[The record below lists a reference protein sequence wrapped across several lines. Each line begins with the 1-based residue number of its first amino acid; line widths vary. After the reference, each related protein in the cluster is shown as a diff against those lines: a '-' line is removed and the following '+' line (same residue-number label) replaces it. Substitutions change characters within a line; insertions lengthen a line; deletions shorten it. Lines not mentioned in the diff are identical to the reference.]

1 MARKLIVEI
10 VGDTSK
16 LEKAFKTAGRDAEGF
31 AHKTQSL
38 GSRVAKAGLFAGAAA
53 GLGALTVATKAGV
66 SEFLDSQKVAAQTA
80 AVLKSTGGAA
90 GVTAKQIDDLA
101 GAMLNKSGIDDEV
114 IKSGENL
121 LLTFRNIR
129 NETGKGND
137 IFNQATQAAT
147 DMSVALGQDMS
158 SSAIQL
164 GKALNDPI
172 KGVTALRRVGVSF
185 TKEQTDMINK
195 LVESGRSLDAQKLI
209 LGELRKEFGGSARAA
224 GKTFGGQIN
233 ILRETL
239 NNLAGEIVGTL
250 MPTFQKLLARANK
263 WITNAQN
270 QKKVVD
276 AAKQAIGAIT
286 GAIQVLVGAFN
297 TLSRIVGGNRR
308 AIVLLVAAYGTWKV
322 LTIAGNVATLA
333 GRFGLLAGN
342 TTKAA
347 GATRGLSASMLGKA
361 GLVVGVGAAAFAI
374 TSLILKMT
382 GLDEKLKSVGASAYD
397 AAAKIGLV
405 HDPGAQFAGH
415 AAPGQASAVAIRAQA
430 RRLEAGGM
438 SPAQAAARILARRP
452 DLARHDVEVLAGV
465 YGGAPGSPRRAPA
478 RPGGVTVH
486 GDLHVHG
493 VQDPRKLQ
501 DAVVKQSRG
510 RPVRRRGDP

>member
-31 AHKTQSL
+31 AHKTQTL

-121 LLTFRNIR
+121 LLTFTNVR
-129 NETGKGND
+129 NEVGKGND

-185 TKEQTDMINK
+185 TKEQTDMIKK
-195 LVESGRSLDAQKLI
+195 LVESGRTLDAQKLI
-209 LGELRKEFGGSARAA
+209 LGELRKEFGGSAKAA

-233 ILRETL
+233 ILKETL

-308 AIVLLVAAYGTWKV
+308 AIILLVAAYGTWKV

-347 GATRGLSASMLGKA
+347 GATRGLSGAMGKA
-361 GLVVGVGAAAFAI
+361 GLAGAALAAGFAI
-374 TSLILKMT
+374 GTLLTKIGPVRRAM
-382 GLDEKLKSVGASAYD
+382 EQVGSAAYD
-397 AAAKIGLV
+397 AAQKIGLV
-405 HDPGAQFAGH
+405 SDPGKQFAGKTILSG
-415 AAPGQASAVAIRAQA
+415 AQTRALRQ
-430 RRLEAGGM
+430 
-438 SPAQAAARILARRP
+438 QAAALERGGLSPQQAANRLAARNPNVARR
-452 DLARHDVEVLAGV
+452 DIGVIAGE
-465 YGGAPGSPRRAPA
+465 YGGRPDRPPA

>member
-90 GVTAKQIDDLA
+90 GVTAKQVDDLA
-101 GAMLNKSGIDDEV
+101 TSMLNKSGIDDEV

-185 TKEQTDMINK
+185 TKEQTDMIKK

-209 LGELRKEFGGSARAA
+209 LGELRKEFGGSAKAA

-239 NNLAGEIVGTL
+239 NNLAGVIVGTL
-250 MPTFQKLLARANK
+250 MPTFQKLLARADK

-276 AAKQAIGAIT
+276 AAKQAISAISGT
-286 GAIQVLVGAFN
+286 INILVGAFK
-297 TLSRIVGGNRR
+297 TLSSIVGGNRR
-308 AIVLLVAAYGTWKV
+308 AIILLVAAYATFKV
-322 LTIAGNVATLA
+322 VQIAGRVATLA
-333 GRFGLLAGN
+333 TNFGTLATSTRTATGSV
-342 TTKAA
+342 KGMS
-347 GATRGLSASMLGKA
+347 GALGKA
-361 GLVVGVGAAAFAI
+361 GLAGSALAAGYAIGQLLNKIPAVQRAEKAVGEAAYGI
-374 TSLILKMT
+374 
-382 GLDEKLKSVGASAYD
+382 AS
-397 AAAKIGLV
+397 KIGV
-405 HDPGAQFAGH
+405 VSDPGKQFAGKKILS
-415 AAPGQASAVAIRAQA
+415 GTQSAAIR
-430 RRLEAGGM
+430 R
-438 SPAQAAARILARRP
+438 QAAALERGGLSPQQAADRIAARNPNVARR
-452 DLARHDVEVLAGV
+452 DIGVLAGE
-465 YGGAPGSPRRAPA
+465 YGIHRPGQPLA
-478 RPGGVTVH
+478 RPGGVTLNNSTVH
-486 GDLHVHG
+486 IHTD
-493 VQDPRKLQ
+493 DPRRLQ
-501 DAVVKQSRG
+501 DAIVKASRG